1 MGSSQSSSSSSPS
14 RSSPSSSSSSRSSP
28 SSSSPSRSSP
38 SSSSSSRSSPS
49 SSSPPSF
56 LTSEKNSF
64 CSNGYQCDEKAW
76 YAFIKNKLIEL
87 ETFENEKYISL
98 LTELEIKNQEGLHEL
113 IYQLGDAD
121 LFFEKFLK
129 PKIEESEKLLRRINA
144 DVRALSDFRD
154 MPEDSKEM
162 SLRNAREYRRENKK
176 YNVYLLIEKT
186 DFSEILQSLAPV
198 MKYGIFH
205 VGLEIDGVI
214 IEWGC
219 GPAGQSIVYPR
230 VDERR
235 MLAYIRL
242 NYKRMNRDSV
252 IMSACNKNI
261 SNIINNLGIGCI
273 ITFVLELLGLI
284 YRFFYHLGNIKE
296 DKLKII
302 AERCVYYNKTHN
314 YHFLRNN
321 CQHFLD
327 QILIAIGLEF
337 KPEGEFKKFM
347 DRIKYK
353 GDGAF
358 RFKDAVFKSR
368 MELDRYADAHWNSLD
383 NEWDKKLLI
392 CFSDMMERMYERGIE
407 VWGPMDLV
415 NFEKWER
422 RYEDLEALG

>member
-1 MGSSQSSSSSSPS
+1 MV
-14 RSSPSSSSSSRSSP
+14 
-28 SSSSPSRSSP
+28 
-38 SSSSSSRSSPS
+38 
-49 SSSPPSF
+49 
-56 LTSEKNSF
+56 
-64 CSNGYQCDEKAW
+64 
-76 YAFIKNKLIEL
+76 
-87 ETFENEKYISL
+87 ETEKYNSL
-98 LTELEIKNQEGLHEL
+98 LTELEIKNQEEFHEL
-113 IYQLGDAD
+113 IHQLEDAD

-129 PKIEESEKLLRRINA
+129 HNIEESEKLLRKINA
-144 DVRALSDFRD
+144 DVRALSEFRD
-154 MPEDSKEM
+154 MPEDSKKM
-162 SLRNAREYRRENKK
+162 SLMNALEYRRENQK
-176 YNVYLLIEKT
+176 YNVYLFIEKT
-186 DFSEILQSLAPV
+186 DVSEMLRDLASFTE
-198 MKYGIFH
+198 YGVFH
-205 VGLEIDGVI
+205 VGLEIDGII

-235 MLAYIRL
+235 ILAHVRL
-242 NYKRMNRDSV
+242 NYKRMNPDSAIV
-252 IMSACNKNI
+252 NACNKKINH
-261 SNIINNLGIGCI
+261 IIDRLGAGNR
-273 ITFVLELLGLI
+273 ITTSVLDTLLSLI
-284 YRFFYHLGNIKE
+284 YRLFYHLGTIKE

-368 MELDRYADAHWNSLD
+368 MELDRYADAHWNSLE

-392 CFSDMMERMYERGIE
+392 CFSDMMERMYERGID
-407 VWGPMDLV
+407 VWGPM
-415 NFEKWER
+415 NFENWER
-422 RYEDLEALG
+422 RHEDLKALVTTPGAIAPANVVVGATVEIVAVVGATVDIVAVVLDFAAAAGSTRRLWALMRSFVDLVKAE